1 VHLRSTASR
10 QLAVSLLAVT
20 VLAGCAGRAVPTV
33 DVAAAAVGATAPVAG
48 DVLISGGWPQ
58 TAAFVQDAS
67 AAGKAS
73 VVNIFA
79 SWCAPC
85 EAELPVLL
93 QASAQEPGIQFLG
106 VASEDR
112 LKEAAPFIERM
123 AVTWPT
129 ILDLTATTHIAF
141 EGIAMPTTAFFDV
154 TGSLVSVVTGE
165 LSAEML
171 EDELSRIRP

>member
-1 VHLRSTASR
+1 MHLRSTASR
-10 QLAVSLLAVT
+10 QLVISLLAAT
-20 VLAGCAGRAVPTV
+20 VLAGCAGRSVPAV
-33 DVAAAAVGATAPVAG
+33 DVAAAAVGATSPMAG
-48 DVLISGGWPQ
+48 DVLIFGGWPQ

-67 AAGKAS
+67 AAGDAS

-93 QASAQEPGIQFLG
+93 AASENEPGVQFLG

-112 LKEAAPFIERM
+112 VKEAAPFIERM

-154 TGSLVSVVTGE
+154 TGSLVSVVTG
-165 LSAEML
+165 LLTPEML
-171 EDELSRIRP
+171 ADELSRIRP